1 MTSMA
6 MPKSRCQSR
15 PAMYQA
21 IQGIE
26 WRAVRA
32 SNSLIHRIRSH
43 SIKLLRRDITMT
55 DTGLRLIAAALAV
68 GLGAVGP
75 GVGIGI
81 IFNGA
86 LTAMGRN
93 PEAEGTLRTYMFLG
107 FALTEALFIFALVI
121 SLLIAF
127 GIV

>member
-1 MTSMA
+1 
-6 MPKSRCQSR
+6 
-15 PAMYQA
+15 
-21 IQGIE
+21 
-26 WRAVRA
+26 
-32 SNSLIHRIRSH
+32 
-43 SIKLLRRDITMT
+43 MT
-55 DTGLRLIAAALAV
+55 DEGLRLIAAALAV

-75 GVGIGI
+75 GVGAGL
-81 IFNGA
+81 IFSGA
-86 LTAMGRN
+86 LQAMGRN